1 VGYKRTITVKVS
13 GSFGA
18 SSHLMDYFRDE
29 KDLSTDFAQPYLY
42 CYRIVGMHCN
52 TKIAPTLDSLC
63 VMFRLRR
70 LVFSGTD

>member
-1 VGYKRTITVKVS
+1 
-13 GSFGA
+13 
-18 SSHLMDYFRDE
+18 MDYFRDE